1 MWHLQ
6 ETYFKPES
14 IGKLKVKVW
23 KKIYYEN
30 FNKKEAGIAILISD
44 KTDFRAKRITRQKG
58 ILYNDK
64 MVNTQKRHSSPTW

>member
-6 ETYFKPES
+6 ETYFKPKS

-44 KTDFRAKRITRQKG
+44 KNRLQSQENYQTERDI
-58 ILYNDK
+58 I
-64 MVNTQKRHSSPTW
+64 